1 MKRRSIFP
9 HKWVKLSQTSATA
22 SEASEH
28 IYAAVTV
35 ILQMSGYKMNR
46 VKQKEQRSPW
56 RRLEARI
63 KAAQATEECWERR
76 AKESK
81 LSLPQGQKTA
91 QQRLVAPAAAHLTVY
106 TRDVQAWRINRMF
119 WTEASTASS
128 CQRNRSRGR
137 ERKAA
142 WEEEA
147 SLMCSALRPEIQR
160 AEGDTEQEPGTQK
173 HRYCA
178 RKQSAQMGQVLAEG
192 SHSQWL
198 IEGWMVQIRTP
209 ALTNNGSI
217 IHLFTWRPIVGLR
230 WI

>member
-1 MKRRSIFP
+1 M
-9 HKWVKLSQTSATA
+9 
-22 SEASEH
+22 SEARER

-46 VKQKEQRSPW
+46 VKHKEQRSPW

-63 KAAQATEECWERR
+63 KAARAPEECWERR

-91 QQRLVAPAAAHLTVY
+91 QQRLVAPAAAHLKVY

-119 WTEASTASS
+119 CTASTASS

-142 WEEEA
+142 
-147 SLMCSALRPEIQR
+147 
-160 AEGDTEQEPGTQK
+160 
-173 HRYCA
+173 
-178 RKQSAQMGQVLAEG
+178 
-192 SHSQWL
+192 
-198 IEGWMVQIRTP
+198 
-209 ALTNNGSI
+209 
-217 IHLFTWRPIVGLR
+217 
-230 WI
+230 